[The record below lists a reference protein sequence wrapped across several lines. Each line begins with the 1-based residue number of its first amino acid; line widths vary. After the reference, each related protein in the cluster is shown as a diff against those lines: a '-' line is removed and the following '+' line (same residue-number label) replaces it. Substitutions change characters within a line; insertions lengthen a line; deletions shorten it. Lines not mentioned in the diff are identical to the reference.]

1 MDCSRTRGRLH
12 AHLDGEIDA
21 TTDAAV
27 CRHLEA
33 CPLCRKEYLA
43 YQQLG
48 FAVRRDATCH
58 WAPERLADR
67 IASALPANI
76 PAPPAAEA
84 QCREVPGQLARQSL
98 GG

>member
-48 FAVRRDATCH
+48 FAVRRDATYH

-67 IASALPANI
+67 IASALPAI
-76 PAPPAAEA
+76 HPRAARGRA
-84 QCREVPGQLARQSL
+84 QCRELPGQLARPSL